1 MSDILCEA
9 WDEERRSKKA
19 IIERARAPS
28 SPTISATPPASR
40 TRRHDTNHDNGTNG
54 ETVLTDD
61 GPLGIEVPRDR
72 EGMKMRR
79 RRRTF
84 AAALPT
90 MLETRRQGPGFQQ
103 ALGWMLDLPLGASEW
118 VKVARDELRQLLAG
132 SGRSLA

>member
-1 MSDILCEA
+1 MCLRWLA
-9 WDEERRSKKA
+9 
-19 IIERARAPS
+19 
-28 SPTISATPPASR
+28 
-40 TRRHDTNHDNGTNG
+40 
-54 ETVLTDD
+54 
-61 GPLGIEVPRDR
+61 GPLHSSADDLLTLMAALGDTGSPI
-72 EGMKMRR
+72 
-79 RRRTF
+79 